1 MALVATFLD
10 RQARAMATQ
19 SNPPAIRL
27 DFSEALRVLMVA
39 LGMEG
44 VTRSAF
50 QSRVRQLQRMGLLKR
65 GEGRTYE
72 RFSYGLPELARMAIA
87 FRMMS
92 AFMLPSVAVR
102 YATERWADIVPALI
116 GGLDEADARDRWSG
130 ARATHTPV
138 LVIEGVALSR
148 LGQKAASDSR
158 YDGPLGRVIAHAGE
172 TGLIGV
178 LAATMN
184 EGVVID
190 TRSFMSRLVGELR
203 GLDYVSDAQIA
214 DEVDRLRF
222 SAL

>member
-1 MALVATFLD
+1 
-10 RQARAMATQ
+10 MATQ
-19 SNPPAIRL
+19 TDPPAIRL

-116 GGLDEADARDRWSG
+116 GGLNEADAQDRWS
-130 ARATHTPV
+130 ADPPPPTPV
-138 LVIEGVALSR
+138 LAIEGVALSR

-158 YDGPLGRVIAHAGE
+158 YDGPLGRVVAVAGATE
-172 TGLIGV
+172 LTSV
-178 LAATMN
+178 LASIMTKGA
-184 EGVVID
+184 VID
-190 TRSFMSRLVGELR
+190 TRSFMPRLLQEVR
-203 GLDYVSDAQIA
+203 DLDYVSDAQIA